1 VSFFFD
7 FDRLLGRSS
16 SIFRSDSG
24 KFRPVFLRKK
34 LMQERR
40 QGARH
45 AVSYPIRVRWKDVNG
60 KEIVQEGLTENVGQQ
75 GALIYLPRE
84 LPLVGGK
91 VQLTVTEDPNDEVSV
106 TAEVIRLERNAS
118 HPQAA
123 LQLLDNLRVWKKKIW
138 EVAGATVAALEPEEL
153 DDW

>member
-1 VSFFFD
+1 
-7 FDRLLGRSS
+7 
-16 SIFRSDSG
+16 
-24 KFRPVFLRKK
+24 
-34 LMQERR
+34 MQERR

-91 VQLTVTEDPNDEVSV
+91 VQLTITENPSDEVSV
-106 TAEVIRLERNAS
+106 TAEVIRLERNAA

-123 LQLLDNLRVWKKKIW
+123 LNLTEGLREWKKKVW
-138 EVAGATVAALEPEEL
+138 EVAGATLASERPDDA
-153 DDW
+153 DDWG